1 VSKNSLAKKILIAVI
16 VIALI
21 AASIVYLILNRKN
34 IHLIES
40 RGKSPMIFRSAQ
52 LKNKDFRKLIEDK
65 NIKVVLN
72 LRGVRNDSW
81 YYSELATTE
90 EMNIEYYSY
99 GFSDDNLPSKKL
111 FLDIL
116 DLFDYVR
123 DNDLPL
129 LIHCKA
135 GADRAGMMSA
145 IIQMYLYGFEYKD
158 AVKSLSWRY
167 GHIPNTKSPLEKLL
181 KEYSKVEDKLGFR
194 EWITEFYKHRDFV
207 DKDKAS

>member
-1 VSKNSLAKKILIAVI
+1 VILTHLTKKIIILLAV
-16 VIALI
+16 VALI
-21 AASIVYLILNRKN
+21 VSLVVYLILNRKN
-34 IHLIES
+34 IHLVES
-40 RGKSPMIFRSAQ
+40 RGKEPVIYRSAQ
-52 LKNKDFRKLIEDK
+52 LKDKDFRSLIEDT
-65 NIKVVLN
+65 NIKVILN

-111 FLDIL
+111 FLEIL

-123 DNDLPL
+123 DNNLPL

-135 GADRAGMMSA
+135 GADRAGMIST
-145 IIQMYLYGFEYKD
+145 IIQIYLYEFKYED
-158 AVKSLSWRY
+158 AIKSLSLRY

-181 KEYSKVEDKLGFR
+181 KAYSQVEDKIGFR
-194 EWITEFYKHRDFV
+194 EWIVKNYKHKDFV
-207 DKDKAS
+207 DK